1 MNLLSHLS
9 GWVVKGCRRD
19 TSTDKPWLWISENV
33 RVGREYPAH
42 MNIENQLSQLQSQLR
57 KVRISKGL
65 TLSQVSILSKGT
77 ISAIALGSYERGDRS
92 ISAVKL
98 LEIAQLYQVPV
109 SELMSP
115 TEKGIRSGRVII
127 DVNKLAN
134 NPDDSNDAALKIIQR
149 IAHLRH
155 DWNGQVISLRSSDI
169 DLLKIFANYSDE
181 QTNNFLDSFALAKLK

>member
-1 MNLLSHLS
+1 
-9 GWVVKGCRRD
+9 
-19 TSTDKPWLWISENV
+19 
-33 RVGREYPAH
+33 

-65 TLSQVSILSKGT
+65 TLSQVSILSRGT

-92 ISAVKL
+92 ISAEKL

-155 DWNGQVISLRSSDI
+155 DWNGQVISLRGSDI

>member
-1 MNLLSHLS
+1 
-9 GWVVKGCRRD
+9 
-19 TSTDKPWLWISENV
+19 
-33 RVGREYPAH
+33 

-92 ISAVKL
+92 ISAEKL
-98 LEIAQLYQVPV
+98 LELAQLYQVPV

-134 NPDDSNDAALKIIQR
+134 NHDDSNDAALKIIQR
-149 IAHLRH
+149 IAHMRH
-155 DWNGQVISLRSSDI
+155 DWNGQVISLRRSDI

-181 QTNNFLDSFALAKLK
+181 EVNIFLDNFALAKLK

>member
-1 MNLLSHLS
+1 MS
-9 GWVVKGCRRD
+9 
-19 TSTDKPWLWISENV
+19 
-33 RVGREYPAH
+33 
-42 MNIENQLSQLQSQLR
+42 IENELSQLQSQLR

-98 LEIAQLYQVPV
+98 FEIAQLYQVPV

-115 TEKGIRSGRVII
+115 IEKGIRSGRVII
-127 DVNKLAN
+127 DVNKLAQN
-134 NPDDSNDAALKIIQR
+134 HDDSNDAALKIIQR

-155 DWNGQVISLRSSDI
+155 DWNGQVISLRRSDI

-181 QTNNFLDSFALAKLK
+181 EVNIFLDNFALAKLK

>member
-1 MNLLSHLS
+1 
-9 GWVVKGCRRD
+9 
-19 TSTDKPWLWISENV
+19 
-33 RVGREYPAH
+33 

-92 ISAVKL
+92 ISAEKL
-98 LEIAQLYQVPV
+98 LELAQLYQVPV

-134 NPDDSNDAALKIIQR
+134 NHDDSNDAALKIIQR
-149 IAHLRH
+149 IAHMRH
-155 DWNGQVISLRSSDI
+155 DWNGQVISLRRSDI

-181 QTNNFLDSFALAKLK
+181 QTNNFLDNFALAKLK